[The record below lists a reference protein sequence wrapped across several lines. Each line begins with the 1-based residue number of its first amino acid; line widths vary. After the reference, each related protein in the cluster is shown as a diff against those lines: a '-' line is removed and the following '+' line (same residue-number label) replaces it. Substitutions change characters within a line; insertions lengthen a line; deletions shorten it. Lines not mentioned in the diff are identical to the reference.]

1 MIRISLLFGIISGVN
16 GIRILPETPIDF
28 SIHLCTHQRRHAHGH
43 MQYLPHPVR
52 YCMTVKS
59 SKSPRDLIRDR
70 QGAIGITSSVIFTWR
85 QVTSARQ
92 CRFGFQG
99 YQGEYRLAPDF
110 GAYEECQ
117 YVLSRYSHAL
127 SEVLARDGPLSK
139 TLRFNASEPDCP
151 FIYLPTNYADYVS
164 CSLKDNEWYVLDW
177 QSSIRYE
184 TYHKGV
190 YYANHTTS
198 FVFQPSDILLRN
210 GTETE
215 WLARLIHLETRTDGC
230 EDASLLI
237 RFHEYWPL
245 TSTIT
250 IYYYIKDGQ
259 RISYDSHLVT
269 ASVNGWLQQDFS
281 LIPEPGIHEVC
292 VKLNGQPEIRHRVCR
307 VVVDRAEC
315 PFPQSSNAAILPIF
329 SFVYLIVVS
338 LWIR

>member
-28 SIHLCTHQRRHAHGH
+28 SIHLCTHQRRQAHGH

-70 QGAIGITSSVIFTWR
+70 QGAIGIASSVVFTWR

-127 SEVLARDGPLSK
+127 SEVSNSIQGSDDDKNVCGANILSVGSLMVLARDGPLSK

-184 TYHKGV
+184 TYHKGTYGT

-215 WLARLIHLETRTDGC
+215 WLARLIHLETR
-230 EDASLLI
+230 
-237 RFHEYWPL
+237 
-245 TSTIT
+245 
-250 IYYYIKDGQ
+250 
-259 RISYDSHLVT
+259 
-269 ASVNGWLQQDFS
+269 
-281 LIPEPGIHEVC
+281 
-292 VKLNGQPEIRHRVCR
+292 
-307 VVVDRAEC
+307 
-315 PFPQSSNAAILPIF
+315 
-329 SFVYLIVVS
+329 
-338 LWIR
+338 